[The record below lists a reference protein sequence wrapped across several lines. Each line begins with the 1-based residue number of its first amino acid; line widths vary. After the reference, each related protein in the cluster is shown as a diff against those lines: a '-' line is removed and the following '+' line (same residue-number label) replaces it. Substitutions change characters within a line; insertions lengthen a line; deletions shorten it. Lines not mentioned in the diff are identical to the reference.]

1 MTAATTTATTADT
14 PKVLLDVNGI
24 EVIYNHVILV
34 LKGVS
39 LQVPEGRI
47 VALLG
52 ANGAGKT
59 TTINLFLNFI
69 DADGGQALIHGLD
82 VAREPLASKRHVAY
96 IPEQVNLYGTLSGLE
111 NLRYFAALALG
122 EAPPRARLLELLA
135 EVGLDP
141 AAADKRVAAYSKGMR
156 QKVWIAVALAKD
168 ARALLL
174 DEPTSG
180 LDPSAAA
187 EFTRLL
193 QRASERGVA
202 ILATTHD
209 LFHARQTATRVGI
222 MKRGRLVESL
232 DSRQI
237 DDTDLQALYLAHMR
251 TGA

>member
-1 MTAATTTATTADT
+1 MLEAIGLTKRYGNQIALH
-14 PKVLLDVNGI
+14 PLDLRI
-24 EVIYNHVILV
+24 EPGEIYC
-34 LKGVS
+34 
-39 LQVPEGRI
+39 
-47 VALLG
+47 LLG

-59 TTINLFLNFI
+59 TTVNLFLNFI
-69 DADGGQALIHGLD
+69 APDGGQALINGLD
-82 VAREPLASKRHVAY
+82 VTREPLASKRHVAY
-96 IPEQVNLYGTLSGLE
+96 IPEQVNLYGTLTGLE
-111 NLRYFAALALG
+111 NLRYFSALALG
-122 EAPPRARLLELLA
+122 EAPSRERLLALLA

-156 QKVWIAVALAKD
+156 QKVWIAVALAKN

-180 LDPSAAA
+180 LDPSAAE

-193 QRASERGVA
+193 QRAANQGVA

-232 DSRQI
+232 DARQI
-237 DDTDLQALYLAHMR
+237 GDVDLQALYLAHMR
-251 TGA
+251 AEA

>member
-1 MTAATTTATTADT
+1 MLEANGLTKRYGEQIALH
-14 PKVLLDVNGI
+14 PLDLRI
-24 EVIYNHVILV
+24 EPGEIYC
-34 LKGVS
+34 
-39 LQVPEGRI
+39 
-47 VALLG
+47 LLG

-59 TTINLFLNFI
+59 TTVNLFLNFI
-69 DADGGQALIHGLD
+69 EPDGGQALIHGLD
-82 VAREPLASKRHVAY
+82 VTRQPLESKRHVAY

-122 EAPPRARLLELLA
+122 EAPPQSRLLALLDD
-135 EVGLDP
+135 VGLDR
-141 AAADKRVAAYSKGMR
+141 AAVDKRVSAYSKGMR
-156 QKVWIAVALAKD
+156 QKVWIAVALAKN

-193 QRASERGVA
+193 QRAADQGVA

-222 MKRGRLVESL
+222 MKRGRLVQSL
-232 DSRQI
+232 DTRQI
-237 DDTDLQALYLAHMR
+237 GEVDLQALYLEHMR
-251 TGA
+251 AES

>member
-1 MTAATTTATTADT
+1 MLEAIGLTKRYGDQTALH
-14 PKVLLDVNGI
+14 PLDLRIAPG
-24 EVIYNHVILV
+24 EIYC
-34 LKGVS
+34 
-39 LQVPEGRI
+39 
-47 VALLG
+47 LLG

-69 DADGGQALIHGLD
+69 QADGGKALINGLD
-82 VAREPLASKRHVAY
+82 VAREPLESKRHVAY

-122 EAPPRARLLELLA
+122 ETPPRERLLMWMA
-135 EVGLDP
+135 QAGLDA

-156 QKVWIAVALAKD
+156 QKVWIAVALAKN

-187 EFTRLL
+187 EFTELL
-193 QRASERGVA
+193 RRASDQGVA

-209 LFHARQTATRVGI
+209 LFHARQTATRIGI
-222 MKRGRLVESL
+222 MKRGRLVENL
-232 DSRQI
+232 DSSQI
-237 DDTDLQALYLAHMR
+237 SDVDLQALYLEHMR
-251 TGA
+251 TAA